1 MVLYTSDKLLNMK
14 SYFSYFRLY
23 WGMHI
28 ISLVLS
34 IVITIIYWS
43 ILYDGKL
50 FLHSGCHI
58 IDWFAFPLAN
68 ESALDATNVLT
79 HAFNSICM
87 FIDLWIVAHPLR
99 LLHIFLPVLFGVVFA
114 IFSYIYHL
122 CGGINK

>member
-23 WGMHI
+23 WSMHI

-50 FLHSGCHI
+50 FLHSRCHI